1 MGKLPRVR
9 EHWLLDDSVH
19 FLNHGSFGATP
30 RVVLEKQRELQTRM
44 ERNPL
49 RFLDRELEP
58 LLDDTRAK
66 LAAFLGAKPDGV
78 VFVTNATSGVNAVVR
93 SLDFAAGD
101 ELLTTNHAYNACA
114 NVLRYIASRTGA
126 NVVVADVPFPVS
138 SAQQIHDAVLARV
151 TPRTKLV
158 LLDHITSPTALI
170 FPLATL
176 VKELEGRG
184 IPVVVDAAHAPGQ
197 VPMNLDAIGA
207 SFTTG
212 NLHKWLCAPK
222 GAAFLHVREDQRE
235 RIHPTVISH
244 GLNSKRTDRSRF
256 QQEFDWC
263 GTDDPTAFLAIPTAM
278 DFLSSLLGSWD
289 ALMKRNHDDVVQVRE
304 RLLEIFPQPVPPPE
318 LLGAMASIE
327 VPGDPRALGERLTNE
342 FNLEVPVFSFGGR
355 ALLRVSMQR
364 HVRPGDIDALL
375 NALHAIVCGT

>member
-1 MGKLPRVR
+1 MR

-58 LLDDTRAK
+58 LLDETRAK
-66 LAAFLGAKPDGV
+66 LAPFLGAKPDGL

-93 SLDFAAGD
+93 SLDFASGD
-101 ELLTTNHAYNACA
+101 ELLTTSHAYNACA
-114 NVLRYIASRTGA
+114 NVLRYVASRTGA

-138 SAQQIHDAVLARV
+138 SAREIHDAVMARV

-170 FPLATL
+170 FPIAEL
-176 VKELEGRG
+176 VKELESRG

-222 GAAFLHVREDQRE
+222 GAAFLHVREDWRD
-235 RIHPTVISH
+235 RVYPTVISH

-256 QQEFDWC
+256 QQQFDWC
-263 GTDDPTAFLAIPTAM
+263 GTFDPSAILSVPTAM
-278 DFLSSLLGSWD
+278 ELLSSLLGSWD
-289 ALMKRNHDDVVQVRE
+289 ALMKRNHDDALKVRE
-304 RLLEIFPQPVPPPE
+304 RLLEIVPQPVPPPE
-318 LLGAMASIE
+318 LIGSMASIE
-327 VPGDPRALGERLTNE
+327 LPGDPRALGERLTSE
-342 FNLEVPVFSFGGR
+342 FNIEIPVFSFNGR

-364 HVRPGDIDALL
+364 YVRESDIDALL
-375 NALHAIVCGT
+375 NALRAIVRST

>member
-1 MGKLPRVR
+1 MR
-9 EHWLLDDSVH
+9 EHWLLDDSIH

-58 LLDDTRAK
+58 LLDDTRAT
-66 LAAFLGAKPDGV
+66 LGAFVGAKPDGL

-93 SLDFAAGD
+93 SLDFAPGD

-114 NVLRYIASRTGA
+114 NVLRYVAARTGA
-126 NVVVADVPFPVS
+126 NVVVAEIPFPVS
-138 SAQQIHDAVLARV
+138 SAQEIRDAVLARV

-170 FPLATL
+170 FPIATL
-176 VKELEGRG
+176 VRELEGRG
-184 IPVVVDAAHAPGQ
+184 IPVLVDAAHAPGQ
-197 VPMNLDAIGA
+197 VPMQLDGVGA

-222 GAAFLHVREDQRE
+222 GAAFLHVREDWRA
-235 RIHPTVISH
+235 RVHPTVISH

-263 GTDDPTAFLAIPTAM
+263 GTFDPTAILAIPTALE
-278 DFLSSLLGSWD
+278 FLRSLLGSME
-289 ALMKRNHDDVVQVRE
+289 ALMQRNHDEVLQVRA
-304 RLLEIFPQPVPPPE
+304 RMLEVLPQPVPPPD
-318 LLGAMASIE
+318 LLGAMASIV
-327 VPGDPRALGERLTNE
+327 VPGEPLALGERLVSE
-342 FNLEVPVFSFGGR
+342 FNLEIPVFSFGGR

-375 NALHAIVCGT
+375 GALRAIVRGP

>member
-1 MGKLPRVR
+1 MR

-58 LLDDTRAK
+58 LLDETRAK
-66 LAAFLGAKPDGV
+66 LGAFIGAKPEGLA
-78 VFVTNATSGVNAVVR
+78 FVTNATSGVNAVVR
-93 SLDFAAGD
+93 SLDFAPGD
-101 ELLTTNHAYNACA
+101 ELLTTSHAYNACA
-114 NVLRYIASRTGA
+114 NVLRYVASRTGA

-138 SAQQIHDAVLARV
+138 SAREIHDAVLARV

-170 FPLATL
+170 FPIAEL
-176 VKELEGRG
+176 VKELEGRS
-184 IPVVVDAAHAPGQ
+184 IPVVIDAAHAPGQ
-197 VPMNLDAIGA
+197 TPMNLDAIGA

-222 GAAFLHVREDQRE
+222 GAAFLHVREDWRD
-235 RIHPTVISH
+235 RIHPNVISH

-256 QQEFDWC
+256 QQQFDWC
-263 GTDDPTAFLAIPTAM
+263 GTFDPSAILSVPTAM
-278 DFLSSLLGSWD
+278 ELLSSLLGSWD
-289 ALMKRNHDDVVQVRE
+289 ALMKRNHDEVLKVRDQV
-304 RLLEIFPQPVPPPE
+304 LEIVPQPVPPPE
-318 LLGAMASIE
+318 LIGSMASIE
-327 VPGDPRALGERLTNE
+327 IPGDPRALGERLTSE
-342 FNLEVPVFSFGGR
+342 FNIEIPVFSFGGR
-355 ALLRVSMQR
+355 ALLRISMQR
-364 HVRPGDIDALL
+364 YVRDSDIDALL
-375 NALHAIVCGT
+375 TALRAIVRDT